1 MSIKLDSK
9 ALENI
14 KNYKYS
20 TNGLTFLER
29 LIMDPFWNVVV
40 KFLPEVCCFVFD
52 VNVEFG
58 SKPHDVRG
66 VNFPANTS
74 CGTHLLRLDFQ

>member
-1 MSIKLDSK
+1 
-9 ALENI
+9 
-14 KNYKYS
+14 
-20 TNGLTFLER
+20 
-29 LIMDPFWNVVV
+29 
-40 KFLPEVCCFVFD
+40 